1 MNCAQSFSNPM
12 PPAQALVDLAL
23 SSQEEP
29 KRWYAVQ
36 TRSNFERKIAD
47 DLRGRGV
54 ETYLPALTEV
64 RHWKDRSKAVETPLF
79 RGYLFVHLNGSLD
92 SRWQVLRAGGV
103 VRILGRGAESEPVP
117 DPEIEGIQ
125 RLLATRAPFARH
137 PYLRE
142 GVRVRVCRGALR
154 GVEGILLRAR
164 NESRLV
170 ISVDLLSQS
179 VATEIDADSAEVI
192 SQQ

>member
-1 MNCAQSFSNPM
+1 MNYAQSFTNPM
-12 PPAQALVDLAL
+12 PVSQAVVDLAMNRR
-23 SSQEEP
+23 EDC

-54 ETYLPALTEV
+54 EAYLPALTEV
-64 RHWKDRSKAVETPLF
+64 RQWKDRSRAIETPLF
-79 RGYLFVHLNGSLD
+79 RGYLFVHLSDSLD
-92 SRWQVLRAGGV
+92 SRWQVLRASGV

-117 DPEIEGIQ
+117 DPEIEGIR
-125 RLLATRAPFARH
+125 RLLGTRAPFSRH

-142 GVRVRVCRGALR
+142 GMRVRVYRGALR
-154 GVEGILLRAR
+154 GVEGILLRSR
-164 NESRLV
+164 SESRLV

-179 VATEIDADSAEVI
+179 VATEIDADSAEI
-192 SQQ
+192 IGQQ